1 MRFNFSTA
9 GEIRFGSGILAESG
23 ECLGCLGR
31 SAFVLH
37 GGNAG
42 RAAPLLRVL
51 EAQGLVHH
59 EYGIRGE
66 PTVDMVLEAAASA
79 RRSGTDFVIGI
90 GGGSV
95 LDAAKAVAAFMT
107 NTGDPYEFLEVVG
120 QGLPLRSRP
129 VPCVAIPTTAGT
141 GAEVTRNSVLKAKD
155 VKVSLRSPLLL
166 PALVLVDPE
175 LTLSMTPEI
184 TAATGIDAMT
194 QLMEAYVSCKATP
207 LTDALCLEGLVRGA
221 RSLRRAYYD
230 GGDMSAREEMCLASL
245 FSGLALANGG
255 LGAVHG
261 LAAPLGGVLDAP
273 HGMVCAALLPA
284 VMRWNVA
291 ALRLRDPD
299 GDGLRRYRE
308 LAGVL
313 RGDAAAEADD
323 GVAWAAALCR
333 ELRAPGL
340 GALGLKEG
348 GIPLIVERAVRAS
361 SMRGNPVELT
371 PAELTRILED
381 SL

>member
-1 MRFNFSTA
+1 MRFSFATA

-23 ECLGCLGR
+23 ECLATLGR

-37 GGNAG
+37 GGNAE

-51 EAQGLVHH
+51 DAQGVAHQGF
-59 EYGIRGE
+59 GIPSE
-66 PTVDMVLEAAASA
+66 PTVAMVQEAAAAA
-79 RRSGTDFVIGI
+79 RQSGADFVIGI

-95 LDAAKAVAAFMT
+95 LDAAKAVAAFVT
-107 NTGDPYEFLEVVG
+107 NTGDPCEFLEVVG
-120 QGLPLRSRP
+120 QGRPLRSRP
-129 VPCVAIPTTAGT
+129 LPCAAIPTTAGA
-141 GAEVTRNSVLKAKD
+141 GAEVTRNSVLKTEG
-155 VKVSLRSPLLL
+155 VKVSLRSPMLL

-175 LTLSMTPEI
+175 LTLSMPPEI
-184 TAATGIDAMT
+184 TAATGIDALT
-194 QLMEAYVSCKATP
+194 QLMEAYVSRKATP

-221 RSLRRAYYD
+221 RSLRRAWHD
-230 GGDMSAREEMCLASL
+230 GTDIAAREEMCLASL

-284 VMRWNVA
+284 VMRANIA
-291 ALRLRDPD
+291 ALRQRDP
-299 GDGLRRYRE
+299 GGVGLRRYQE

-313 RGDAAAEADD
+313 GGDVAAEADE
-323 GVAWAAALCR
+323 GVAWSAALCR
-333 ELRAPGL
+333 ELRTPGL
-340 GALGLKEG
+340 GALGLKDAD
-348 GIPLIVERAVRAS
+348 IPLIVERGVRAS

-371 PAELTRILED
+371 PGELTRVLRD

>member
-1 MRFNFSTA
+1 MRFSFSTA

-23 ECLGCLGR
+23 ECLANLGR

-51 EAQGLVHH
+51 EAQGVAHQGF
-59 EYGIRGE
+59 GIPGE
-66 PTVDMVLEAAASA
+66 PSVAMVLEAAAAA
-79 RRSGTDFVIGI
+79 RQSGADFVIGI

-107 NTGDPYEFLEVVG
+107 NTGDPFEFLEVVG
-120 QGLPLRSRP
+120 QGRPLRSRP
-129 VPCVAIPTTAGT
+129 APCAAIPTTAGT
-141 GAEVTRNSVLKAKD
+141 GAEVTRNSVLKAEG
-155 VKVSLRSPLLL
+155 VKVSLRSPMLL

-175 LTLSMTPEI
+175 LTLSMPPEI
-184 TAATGIDAMT
+184 TAATGIDALT
-194 QLMEAYVSCKATP
+194 QLMEAYVSRKATP

-221 RSLRRAYYD
+221 RSLRQAWHD
-230 GGDMSAREEMCLASL
+230 GSDISAREEMCLASL

-261 LAAPLGGVLDAP
+261 LAAPLGGVLDSP
-273 HGMVCAALLPA
+273 HGLVCAALLPA
-284 VMRWNVA
+284 VLRANVA
-291 ALRLRDPD
+291 ALRQRDP
-299 GDGLRRYRE
+299 GGVGLQRYRE
-308 LAGVL
+308 LAVVL
-313 RGDAAAEADD
+313 GDDVAAEADE
-323 GVAWAAALCR
+323 GVAWGAALCR
-333 ELRAPGL
+333 ELRTPGL
-340 GALGLKEG
+340 VALGLKDED
-348 GIPLIVERAVRAS
+348 IPLIVERAVRAS

-371 PAELTRILED
+371 PAELALVLRE